1 VESSPR
7 SDRRDDKG
15 KADADDEGK
24 KFWVGVGQ
32 ARAGGKEIFLAGE
45 KRERKICERS
55 ELRAPKA
62 LHNENEEEEEECSLA
77 IMM

>member
-1 VESSPR
+1 MPPTFTAENPTNNYR
-7 SDRRDDKG
+7 
-15 KADADDEGK
+15 
-24 KFWVGVGQ
+24 